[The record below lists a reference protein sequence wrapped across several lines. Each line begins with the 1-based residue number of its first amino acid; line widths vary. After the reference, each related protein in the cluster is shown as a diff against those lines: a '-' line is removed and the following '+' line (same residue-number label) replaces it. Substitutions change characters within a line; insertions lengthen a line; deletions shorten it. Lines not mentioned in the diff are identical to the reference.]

1 MLKGIVDKLTNAKI
15 FDCFKSTEVP
25 VNDAMKKTACQ
36 ILNKP
41 LNKTE
46 AIIYIKDETKTYF
59 INNKN

>member
-41 LNKTE
+41 INSTE
-46 AIIYIKDETKTYF
+46 AIK
-59 INNKN
+59 